1 MKRNKNKYITLSKI
15 SDLLVN
21 NYITIQIDEIEN
33 DLSLFLSISAL
44 KKTERMTIDFHHDIA

>member
-1 MKRNKNKYITLSKI
+1 MTLWKI

-33 DLSLFLSISAL
+33 DLSLFLSISAV